1 MTKTWDNIT
10 SRDLLIK
17 ADPNFTFYLNN
28 IMVDQ
33 KPMEKGAMGL
43 LTNNGIRVA
52 IRNSMTIAKD
62 HALALA
68 SVSWD
73 GDLGQKKM
81 LGMV

>member
-1 MTKTWDNIT
+1 
-10 SRDLLIK
+10 
-17 ADPNFTFYLNN
+17 
-28 IMVDQ
+28 MVDQ

-52 IRNSMTIAKD
+52 IRNSITTAKD